1 MVQEKDKKFLDAME
15 SDIMNADIPETE
27 KNKLMKNFLHL
38 KEQKINLMIT
48 GATGCGKSST
58 INALFNTEVAKVGVG
73 VDPET
78 MDIARYD
85 LDNLVLWDSPG
96 LGDGKEADNRHAK
109 NIIKKLNERDENG
122 NLLIDLVL
130 VILDGSTRDLGTSYE
145 LINSVIVPNLGED
158 KEGRILVAINQ
169 ADVAMKGRYWNY
181 DENKPEPP
189 LVKFLEEKVVSV
201 QKRIKEGTGI
211 DVTPIYYS
219 AGFKEEGM
227 EQCRPYNLSKLL
239 YYIIKFTPKE
249 KRLSFVENV
258 NRNEEMWKDNDDLK
272 DYRKGILEEFGETVS
287 DCAMEGADIGGDIGS
302 IFGSAGEAA
311 GRAIGGVVGTVV
323 GVGKAIKD
331 TIGGIFG
338 GGRRSGGGGG
348 GCYITTATCEE
359 YGKPDDCYELTS
371 FRCFRDN
378 WLINQPDG
386 KELIDRY
393 YKTAPA
399 VVELIN
405 KQPDRTDIYRHL
417 NDTYLSQCLKYIEQG
432 ENEKC
437 KELYVNMM
445 EYLYEEQTKWQ

>member
-1 MVQEKDKKFLDAME
+1 MKDEKKFFDTME
-15 SDIMNADIPETE
+15 EDIMNANIPDSE

-85 LDNLVLWDSPG
+85 LDNLILWDSPG

-145 LINSVIVPNLGED
+145 LINHVIVPNLG
-158 KEGRILVAINQ
+158 KEKENRILVAINQ
-169 ADVAMKGRYWNY
+169 ADVAMKGRYWDY
-181 DENKPEPP
+181 EENKPEPP
-189 LVKFLEEKVVSV
+189 LIKFLEEKVTSV

-219 AGFKEEGM
+219 AGFKEEGV

-249 KRLSFVENV
+249 KRLSFVENL
-258 NRNEEMWKDNDDLK
+258 NRDEEMWKDNDDLK
-272 DYRKGILEEFGETVS
+272 NYRKGILKEFGETIT
-287 DCAMEGADIGGDIGS
+287 DCAMDGADIGGEIGS
-302 IFGSAGEAA
+302 IFGKTGEVA
-311 GRAIGGVVGTVV
+311 GRAIGAVVGGVV
-323 GVGKAIKD
+323 GVGKAIL
-331 TIGGIFG
+331 GSIF
-338 GGRRSGGGGG
+338 S
-348 GCYITTATCEE
+348 
-359 YGKPDDCYELTS
+359 
-371 FRCFRDN
+371 
-378 WLINQPDG
+378 W
-386 KELIDRY
+386 
-393 YKTAPA
+393 
-399 VVELIN
+399 
-405 KQPDRTDIYRHL
+405 
-417 NDTYLSQCLKYIEQG
+417 
-432 ENEKC
+432 
-437 KELYVNMM
+437 
-445 EYLYEEQTKWQ
+445 